1 MLHSQRAGSVTTMS
15 DVTPGDMKD
24 FNTSI
29 IEEFRT
35 NDGKVGG
42 PFEGAPMIVLTT
54 TGAKSGE
61 PRTTPLVSYQED
73 GRLFVMASM
82 GGAPTHP
89 AWYHNVKA
97 NPGLKVELQTP
108 DGIDEFEAEAEELPR
123 EERDPLYERVGQVMP
138 NFAEYQQ
145 NTERII
151 PVIELKRA

>member
-1 MLHSQRAGSVTTMS
+1 
-15 DVTPGDMKD
+15 MKA
-24 FNTSI
+24 FNDSI
-29 IEEFRT
+29 IEEFRS

-42 PFEGAPMIVLTT
+42 PFEGAPMIILTT

-108 DGIDEFEAEAEELPR
+108 DGIDEFEAEAVELPR
-123 EERDPLYERVGQVMP
+123 
-138 NFAEYQQ
+138 
-145 NTERII
+145 
-151 PVIELKRA
+151 